1 MPVSSPKI
9 IPVLLFLAAAIFQL
23 FAQIAPPKPGVSV
36 PQIYFTRIQETP
48 EAFTFKQAF
57 LAESREIAAASQRLG
72 NHQSSNIPQQR
83 MYFSGEK
90 AIPVLTV
97 KFANS
102 SVEPFSVNNL
112 QQQLFD
118 GPWPT
123 GTLSDY
129 YREIS
134 YGQFSFTGT
143 VYNWQTLSRND
154 AYYEG
159 ASNGLGHDSRT
170 GELLKE
176 TFQSN
181 DALVDFGAYDND
193 GPDGIPN
200 SGDDDGF
207 VDFVTIVH
215 AESGGECGNSNI
227 WSHRWTYGAW
237 WNGADFVT
245 NDASANG
252 GKIRIRD
259 YVITPGLNC
268 DGVSMI
274 AKGIF
279 CHEFG
284 HALGLPDLYD
294 LDQSSEGIGNWCL
307 MASGNWLTPDSPAHM
322 SAWCKAQLGWIQP
335 EIISLRDSA
344 AITDWLFDGQ
354 LSPVET
360 NNSAL
365 KIYPEED
372 VNEYFLITYRTKTG
386 FDKYLPGEG
395 LLVWHIDDSQ
405 TNNRNEWLP
414 GGDPA
419 RHFRVALEQADGRWD
434 LENTHNRGDGG
445 DPFNQ
450 TSFDCN
456 SQPASQNYASD
467 GLPFRLHTIQQSA
480 SEAIFTVD
488 GVCSVPDIAV
498 TPQQLQIQPT
508 SGDSSFFTFEIANL
522 AAANAPPL
530 EWQLVKRLEAVTTSR
545 LSNYVN
551 SNLSTAS
558 PKKGGVDFRGVT
570 AANTNQTVNSFGYRW
585 HSSDSANGI
594 PFQWQDISAI
604 GERLPLG
611 DDNAIPVSLP
621 FAFPFYGKLFETA
634 TVSANGFLTF
644 ESDISNS
651 YWHQQLPDALSPNG
665 LIAGFW
671 RDLNPARSGDVYVS
685 HNIASNNWVLQF
697 EKVVDYT
704 GSSEYTFQIVLFP
717 DGEIRL
723 MYLQM
728 TGNLQTGSIGIE
740 APGGGDGLPIA
751 FNSTFVRDQLA
762 VQILPLDDFPWLNIY
777 PNNGKIFP
785 GESETV
791 QLSFRN
797 SDVPAQFSGTLQIY
811 NNSSIDAMLNVPVS
825 IQSTEIDLHLLNIK
839 VLLEGAISG
848 EMMRTDLAQKM
859 ILPAQQPFSGF
870 PWGYRG
876 SESIA
881 TMPENV
887 TDWVLV
893 TLSTDAAGTGIA
905 AQRAVL
911 LTSAGQIT
919 DVDGQTPLAFGQL
932 AAGEYFIR
940 VEHRNHLPVIS
951 RRAVRFDSN
960 IVIYDFSA
968 AGAFAIER
976 AQTEIRSGVWA
987 MRSGDAT
994 GDAGIDIRDKINGWQ
1009 LQKGA
1014 VNGYFSADF
1023 NLDGKVDSVD
1033 VAIWRKNNGISAI
1046 DFSGGE

>member
-1 MPVSSPKI
+1 MPLSSPKI
-9 IPVLLFLAAAIFQL
+9 IPVLLFLAATILQL
-23 FAQIAPPKPGVSV
+23 SAQIAPPKPGISV
-36 PQIYFTRIQETP
+36 PPVYFSRIQESP
-48 EAFTFKQAF
+48 DAFTFKQAF
-57 LAESREIAAASQRLG
+57 LAESREIAAANQRMENL
-72 NHQSSNIPQQR
+72 QSSNIPQQR
-83 MYFSGEK
+83 LHFSGEK

-102 SVEPFSVNNL
+102 PVEPFSENNL
-112 QQQLFD
+112 QRQLFD
-118 GPWPT
+118 GPWPS

-134 YGQFSFTGT
+134 YDQFSFTGT
-143 VYNWQTLSRND
+143 VYQWQTLSRND
-154 AYYEG
+154 DYYEG
-159 ASNGLGHDSRT
+159 ASSGLGHDSRT

-176 TFQSN
+176 TLQSN
-181 DALVDFGAYDND
+181 DVLIDFGAYDND
-193 GPDGIPN
+193 GPDGFPN

-215 AESGGECGNSNI
+215 AESGGECGNSNM

-245 NDASANG
+245 DDAAANG

-268 DGVSMI
+268 DGVTMI
-274 AKGIF
+274 SKGIF

-335 EIISLRDSA
+335 EIISLRDST
-344 AITDWLFDGQ
+344 AISDWLFDGR
-354 LSPVET
+354 LLPVET
-360 NNSAL
+360 DASAL
-365 KIYPEED
+365 KIYPDDD
-372 VNEYFLITYRTKTG
+372 VNEYFLIAYRTKTG

-395 LLVWHIDDSQ
+395 LLVWHVDDTQ
-405 TNNRNEWLP
+405 TSNRNEWVP
-414 GGDPA
+414 GSDPG

-434 LENTHNRGDGG
+434 LENSSNRGDGG
-445 DPFNQ
+445 DPFIQ
-450 TSFDCN
+450 TTFDCN
-456 SQPASQNYASD
+456 SLPASQNYASD
-467 GLPFRLHTIQQSA
+467 GLPFRLHPVQQSA

-488 GVCSVPDIAV
+488 GICSVPEITV
-498 TPQQLQIQPT
+498 TPQQLQLQPT
-508 SGDSSFFTFEIANL
+508 KGDSSFFTFEIANL

-530 EWQLVKRLEAVTTSR
+530 EWQLVKRLEAAAA
-545 LSNYVN
+545 LQPAAYVN
-551 SNLSTAS
+551 SYLSTAS
-558 PKKGGVDFRGVT
+558 PEKGGTDFRG
-570 AANTNQTVNSFGYRW
+570 ANVANSSQSGNSFGYRW

-594 PFQWQDISAI
+594 PFQWTDISAI

-611 DDNAIPVSLP
+611 DDNAISVALP
-621 FAFPFYGKLFETA
+621 FDFPFYGKLFETA
-634 TVSANGFLTF
+634 IVSANGFLTF
-644 ESDISNS
+644 ESDIGNS
-651 YWHQQLPDALSPNG
+651 YWHQLMPDVQSPNG

-671 RDLNPARSGDVYVS
+671 RDLNPARSGDVFVS
-685 HNIASNNWVLQF
+685 HNIALNSWVLQF
-697 EKVVDYT
+697 EKVVDYS
-704 GSSEYTFQIVLFP
+704 GSSEYTFQILLFP

-723 MYLQM
+723 LYLAM

-740 APGGGDGLPIA
+740 APGGVDGLPIS
-751 FNSTFVRDQLA
+751 FNSAFVHNQLV
-762 VQILPLDDFPWLNIY
+762 VQILPPDDFPWLTIY
-777 PNNGKIFP
+777 PKNGKIYP
-785 GESETV
+785 GESQTV
-791 QLSFRN
+791 QLAFRN
-797 SDVPAQFSGTLQIY
+797 SDVPPQFSGMFQVY
-811 NNSSIDAMLNVPVS
+811 NNSSIGAILDIPIS
-825 IQSTEIDLHLLNIK
+825 IQSTEIDQHLLNIK

-848 EMMRTDLAQKM
+848 EIMRTDLADQM
-859 ILPAQQPFSGF
+859 ILPMQQPFSGL
-870 PWGYRG
+870 PWEYRS

-881 TMPENV
+881 IMPENV

-893 TLSTDAAGTGIA
+893 TLSPDAGGTNIA
-905 AQRAVL
+905 AQRAGL
-911 LTSAGQIT
+911 LTRDGQIT
-919 DVDGQTPLAFGQL
+919 DVDGQTPLVFGHL
-932 AAGEYFIR
+932 AAEEYFIR
-940 VEHRNHLPVIS
+940 VDHRNHLPVSS
-951 RRAVRFDSN
+951 RLPVRIDSN
-960 IVIYDFSA
+960 IVNYDFTT
-968 AGAFAIER
+968 AGTFAIER
-976 AQTEIRSGVWA
+976 AQIEIDNGVWA

-1046 DFSGGE
+1046 DFSGEN